1 MSPQLLSCLT
11 IPTTTGEGVRLFR
24 QEKRAPELRNFLIY
38 TQLTTAVNLST
49 DAGMFMTPVTL
60 CSASM
65 TRGQNDKPVN
75 K

>member
-11 IPTTTGEGVRLFR
+11 IPTTTGEGVWLFR